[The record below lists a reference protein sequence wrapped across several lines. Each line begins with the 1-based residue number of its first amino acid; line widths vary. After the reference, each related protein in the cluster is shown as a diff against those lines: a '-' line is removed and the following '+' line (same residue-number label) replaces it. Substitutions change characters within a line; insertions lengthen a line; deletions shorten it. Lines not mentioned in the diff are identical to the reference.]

1 MNLIKNI
8 PGPVLI
14 FMGALS
20 LSFGGLLVKS
30 FEGSTLWQILFWR
43 SLFFSLT
50 VLAFLIIS
58 YKKKTF
64 QAFYESGL
72 PGFFG
77 GIILS
82 FGFCGYVFAMY
93 NTTVAN
99 TNFIISLQILFLA
112 IFGYFFL
119 KEKISA
125 ITLTSIVLAISG
137 VFLMV
142 GNSLS
147 PGELSGNLAA
157 FTMPITF
164 AVLIMIVRKFPT
176 VDMVPAQF
184 VAGVSSCLI
193 GFLLSTKIMIS
204 PNDIFLGFLAG
215 FFQVGFGFIFI
226 TIGARTTPSAMVGII
241 MLSESVLGP
250 IWAFL
255 FVSERPSIFGLIG
268 GAIILSA
275 VLLQFY
281 SLLKKSK
288 KSVSNWHLNV
298 VVTLFGYGRDY
309 RIS

>member
-1 MNLIKNI
+1 MNIITKL
-8 PGPVLI
+8 PGPLLVFL
-14 FMGALS
+14 GALS
-20 LSFGGLLVKS
+20 LSFGGLIVKS
-30 FEGSTLWQILFWR
+30 FEGATLWQILFWR

-50 VLAFLIIS
+50 ILAFLIIS

-64 QAFYESGL
+64 KSFYDSGL
-72 PGFFG
+72 LGFFG

-112 IFGYFFL
+112 VFGYFFL

-125 ITLTSIVLAISG
+125 ATLASIILAITG
-137 VFLMV
+137 VLVMV
-142 GNSLS
+142 GNSLT

-164 AVLIMIVRKFPT
+164 SILIMIVRKYPT

-184 VAGVSSCLI
+184 VAGVCSCII
-193 GFLLSTKIMIS
+193 GFLLSTKLMIS

-250 IWAFL
+250 VWAFL
-255 FVSERPSIFGLIG
+255 FVSERPSIFGLVG
-268 GAIILSA
+268 GAIILFA

-281 SLLKKSK
+281 SLLMKNKKTI
-288 KSVSNWHLNV
+288 SN
-298 VVTLFGYGRDY
+298 
-309 RIS
+309 

>member
-1 MNLIKNI
+1 MNIITKL
-8 PGPVLI
+8 PGPLLI
-14 FMGALS
+14 FLGALS
-20 LSFGGLLVKS
+20 LSFGGLIVKS
-30 FEGSTLWQILFWR
+30 FEGATLWQILFWR
-43 SLFFSLT
+43 SLFFTLT
-50 VLAFLIIS
+50 ILAFLVIS

-64 QAFYESGL
+64 KAFYDSGL
-72 PGFFG
+72 PGFIG

-119 KEKISA
+119 KEKISL
-125 ITLTSIVLAISG
+125 ITLASIVLAMTG
-137 VFLMV
+137 VLVMV
-142 GNSLS
+142 GNSLT

-184 VAGVSSCLI
+184 VAGVCSCLI

-255 FVSERPSIFGLIG
+255 FVSERPSIFGLVG
-268 GAIILSA
+268 GAIILFA

-281 SLLKKSK
+281 SLLTKSK
-288 KSVSNWHLNV
+288 KSVSN
-298 VVTLFGYGRDY
+298 
-309 RIS
+309 